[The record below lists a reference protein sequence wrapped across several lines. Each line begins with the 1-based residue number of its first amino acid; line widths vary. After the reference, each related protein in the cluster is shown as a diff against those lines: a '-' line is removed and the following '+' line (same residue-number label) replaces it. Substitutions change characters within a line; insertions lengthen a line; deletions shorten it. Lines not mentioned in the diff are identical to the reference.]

1 MSRARLLRIFVVAAM
16 VAAVGG
22 LSAGCTK
29 KPSKDELSKLDESK
43 SAAESAEKKLYEL
56 KQERMRLE
64 TELQQKQEELKKSE
78 EERDD
83 IKKKVGK

>member
-1 MSRARLLRIFVVAAM
+1 MRRVRLIRIFIIAAM
-16 VAAVGG
+16 IAACGM
-22 LSAGCTK
+22 SAGCTK
-29 KPSKDELSKLDESK
+29 KPSKDELSKLDEAK
-43 SAAESAEKKLYEL
+43 GAAEGAEKKLYEL

-64 TELQQKQEELKKSE
+64 SDLQQKQEELKKSE